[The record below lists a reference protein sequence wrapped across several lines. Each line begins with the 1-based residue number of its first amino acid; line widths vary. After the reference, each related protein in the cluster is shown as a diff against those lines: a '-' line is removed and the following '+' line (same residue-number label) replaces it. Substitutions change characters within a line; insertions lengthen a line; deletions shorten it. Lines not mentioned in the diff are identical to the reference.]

1 MELNANKFQLIT
13 HRYSTNDNLIRN
25 LPFNGSYFCYKT
37 ANGTDLS
44 TEPFVRDLGV
54 VFSEDMSWS
63 KHIQTIVTNANTM
76 AAWTLNVFSS
86 RAPFVMLTLYKSLV
100 RSRLEYCSPV
110 WTSSKLGNIRLLEN
124 VQRSFTAKIDGMSY
138 YDYWGRLSALRLS
151 SLQRRRE
158 RFIIF
163 HMWKILYSK
172 VPNDLDLEFIHRND
186 HIKAVLKPLPRCSA
200 RAQSLY
206 EDSFVIY
213 GVKLWNIVPRTATIV
228 DSFPAF
234 KVVVDAFL
242 EGIPDRPPLEGYPY
256 TSSNSLLELVRQ
268 SR

>member
-1 MELNANKFQLIT
+1 M
-13 HRYSTNDNLIRN
+13 
-25 LPFNGSYFCYKT
+25 
-37 ANGTDLS
+37 
-44 TEPFVRDLGV
+44 RDLGL

-63 KHIQTIVTNANTM
+63 KHIKQITTDATRM
-76 AAWTLNVFSS
+76 AGWTLNVFSS

-110 WTSSKLGNIRLLEN
+110 WSSSKLGNIRLLES
-124 VQRSFTAKIDGMSY
+124 VQRSFTAKIYGMNHY
-138 YDYWGRLSALRLS
+138 NYWERLSVLRLS

-172 VPNDLDLEFIHRND
+172 APNDLNLEFTHRID
-186 HIKAVLKPLPRCSA
+186 HVKAVLKPLPRCSL

-213 GVKLWNIVPRTATIV
+213 GVKLWNIVPRAATLL

-234 KVVVDAFL
+234 KVAVDAFL
-242 EGIPDRPPLEGYPY
+242 KMIPDRPPLEGYP
-256 TSSNSLLELVRQ
+256 SILFPIGI
-268 SR
+268 